1 MTEQDNRRTPQR
13 GAVGRRPVSR
23 RPVQGRAPVRNDSSM
38 QNKKASPE
46 HVSQTEQGVVNQND
60 QEPSSTS
67 AVNNS
72 QITSNSSRPSTPNVN
87 RNQSQARRK
96 EASPQKRSSS
106 TSVDRDSYK
115 KSSRS
120 FLSETD
126 DSSNEINRHS
136 IDTETVESENRWVVD
151 AKTGVRHKELS
162 RIPKNVLSAM
172 HKVAKSGGT
181 PSSSELKFIPRE
193 KDFEE
198 IDAFTGAGMDAMAE
212 TFLGHLR
219 VPPNEEELKRL
230 REEYA
235 RRQQKAA
242 EDYQHEQDEIMS
254 TSGDDNLTYF

>member
-1 MTEQDNRRTPQR
+1 MTEQDNRQTPQR

-23 RPVQGRAPVRNDSSM
+23 RPVQGRAPVRNNSSV
-38 QNKKASPE
+38 QEARAGLSS
-46 HVSQTEQGVVNQND
+46 HTEQDGVTQDSHKHSVTPAARRTQGVSRPSKPVSSNTSGRNQNQRQRKVLSS
-60 QEPSSTS
+60 QEPSLSTD
-67 AVNNS
+67 VDNINNKNNE
-72 QITSNSSRPSTPNVN
+72 TT
-87 RNQSQARRK
+87 
-96 EASPQKRSSS
+96 
-106 TSVDRDSYK
+106 DRD
-115 KSSRS
+115 
-120 FLSETD
+120 
-126 DSSNEINRHS
+126 DS
-136 IDTETVESENRWVVD
+136 VESDDRWVTD

-193 KDFEE
+193 KDFDS

>member
-1 MTEQDNRRTPQR
+1 MTEQDNRQTSQR
-13 GAVGRRPVSR
+13 GAVGRRPVGR
-23 RPVQGRAPVRNDSSM
+23 RPVQGRTPVHNDSSA
-38 QNKKASPE
+38 QDARARRS
-46 HVSQTEQGVVNQND
+46 SQIRQDSVIQDSQKHSVTPAARRTQGVSSSSSNTSGRNQNQRQRKALSS
-60 QEPSSTS
+60 QEPSL
-67 AVNNS
+67 
-72 QITSNSSRPSTPNVN
+72 
-87 RNQSQARRK
+87 
-96 EASPQKRSSS
+96 S
-106 TSVDRDSYK
+106 TSVDNDTYNHH
-115 KSSRS
+115 SS
-120 FLSETD
+120 LSETD
-126 DSSNEINRHS
+126 GNSEVNEYHTDRDNS
-136 IDTETVESENRWVVD
+136 VESDDRWVTD
-151 AKTGVRHKELS
+151 AKTGVRYKELN

-193 KDFEE
+193 KDFDS

>member
-1 MTEQDNRRTPQR
+1 LSTDVDNI
-13 GAVGRRPVSR
+13 
-23 RPVQGRAPVRNDSSM
+23 N
-38 QNKKASPE
+38 NK
-46 HVSQTEQGVVNQND
+46 
-60 QEPSSTS
+60 
-67 AVNNS
+67 NNE
-72 QITSNSSRPSTPNVN
+72 TT
-87 RNQSQARRK
+87 
-96 EASPQKRSSS
+96 
-106 TSVDRDSYK
+106 DRD
-115 KSSRS
+115 
-120 FLSETD
+120 
-126 DSSNEINRHS
+126 DS
-136 IDTETVESENRWVVD
+136 VESDDRWVTD

-193 KDFEE
+193 KDFDS

>member
-1 MTEQDNRRTPQR
+1 MTEQDNRKTPQR

-23 RPVQGRAPVRNDSSM
+23 RPVQGRAPVRNNSSV
-38 QNKKASPE
+38 QDAIAGHLS
-46 HVSQTEQGVVNQND
+46 HTEQDGVTQDSHKHSVTPAARRTQGVSRPSKPVSSNTSGRNQNQRQRKVLSS
-60 QEPSSTS
+60 QEPSLSTD
-67 AVNNS
+67 VDNINNKNNE
-72 QITSNSSRPSTPNVN
+72 TT
-87 RNQSQARRK
+87 
-96 EASPQKRSSS
+96 
-106 TSVDRDSYK
+106 DRD
-115 KSSRS
+115 
-120 FLSETD
+120 
-126 DSSNEINRHS
+126 DS
-136 IDTETVESENRWVVD
+136 VESNDRWVTD
-151 AKTGVRHKELS
+151 AKTGVKHKELS

-193 KDFEE
+193 KDFDS

>member
-1 MTEQDNRRTPQR
+1 MTEQDNRQTPQR

-23 RPVQGRAPVRNDSSM
+23 RPVQGRAPVRNNSSVQDARAAEHSSHTGQEGATQDSHKHSVTPAARRTHGVSSSSKPVSSNIGSRN
-38 QNKKASPE
+38 QNQGQRKASS
-46 HVSQTEQGVVNQND
+46 SQE
-60 QEPSSTS
+60 SSL
-67 AVNNS
+67 
-72 QITSNSSRPSTPNVN
+72 
-87 RNQSQARRK
+87 
-96 EASPQKRSSS
+96 S
-106 TSVDRDSYK
+106 TSVDNNARNYH
-115 KSSRS
+115 S
-120 FLSETD
+120 FLSDTDENSEINERPKDRD
-126 DSSNEINRHS
+126 DS
-136 IDTETVESENRWVVD
+136 VESNDRWVTD
-151 AKTGVRHKELS
+151 AKTGVKHKELS

-193 KDFEE
+193 KDFDS

>member
-1 MTEQDNRRTPQR
+1 MTEQDNRQTPQR

-23 RPVQGRAPVRNDSSM
+23 RPVQGRAPVRNNSSVQEARAGRSSHTEQDGAAQDSHKHSVTPAARRTQGVSRPSKPVSPNTSNRN
-38 QNKKASPE
+38 QNQGQRKAS
-46 HVSQTEQGVVNQND
+46 SS
-60 QEPSSTS
+60 QEPSL
-67 AVNNS
+67 
-72 QITSNSSRPSTPNVN
+72 
-87 RNQSQARRK
+87 
-96 EASPQKRSSS
+96 S
-106 TSVDRDSYK
+106 TSVDNDARNHHSL
-115 KSSRS
+115 
-120 FLSETD
+120 LSDTD
-126 DSSNEINRHS
+126 DNSEINERPTDRDDS
-136 IDTETVESENRWVVD
+136 VESDDRWVID

-193 KDFEE
+193 KDFDS

-219 VPPNEEELKRL
+219 VPPNEDELKRL

>member
-1 MTEQDNRRTPQR
+1 MTEQDNRQTPQR

-23 RPVQGRAPVRNDSSM
+23 RPVQGRAPVRNNSSV
-38 QNKKASPE
+38 QEARAGRSS
-46 HVSQTEQGVVNQND
+46 HTEQDGVTQDSHKHSVTPAARRTQGVSRPSKPVSSNTSGRNQNQRQRKVLSS
-60 QEPSSTS
+60 QEPSLSTD
-67 AVNNS
+67 VDNINNKNNK
-72 QITSNSSRPSTPNVN
+72 TT
-87 RNQSQARRK
+87 
-96 EASPQKRSSS
+96 
-106 TSVDRDSYK
+106 DRD
-115 KSSRS
+115 
-120 FLSETD
+120 
-126 DSSNEINRHS
+126 DS
-136 IDTETVESENRWVVD
+136 VESDDRWVTD

-193 KDFEE
+193 KDFDS

>member
-1 MTEQDNRRTPQR
+1 MTEQDNRQTPQR

-23 RPVQGRAPVRNDSSM
+23 RPVQGRAPVRNNSSVQDAIAGHLSHTGQEGSTQDSHKHSVTPAARRTQGVSRLSKPVSPNTSNRN
-38 QNKKASPE
+38 QNQGQRKAS
-46 HVSQTEQGVVNQND
+46 SS
-60 QEPSSTS
+60 QEPSL
-67 AVNNS
+67 
-72 QITSNSSRPSTPNVN
+72 
-87 RNQSQARRK
+87 
-96 EASPQKRSSS
+96 S
-106 TSVDRDSYK
+106 TSVDNDARNYH
-115 KSSRS
+115 S
-120 FLSETD
+120 FLSDTDENSEINERPTDRD
-126 DSSNEINRHS
+126 DS
-136 IDTETVESENRWVVD
+136 VESDDRWVID

-193 KDFEE
+193 KDFDS

>member
-1 MTEQDNRRTPQR
+1 MTEQDNRQTSQR

-23 RPVQGRAPVRNDSSM
+23 RPVQGRAPVRNNSSV
-38 QNKKASPE
+38 QEARAGRSS
-46 HVSQTEQGVVNQND
+46 HTEQDGVTQDSHKHSVTPAARRTQGVSRPSKPVSSNTSGRNQNQRQRKVLSS
-60 QEPSSTS
+60 QEPSLSTD
-67 AVNNS
+67 VDNINNKNNE
-72 QITSNSSRPSTPNVN
+72 TT
-87 RNQSQARRK
+87 
-96 EASPQKRSSS
+96 
-106 TSVDRDSYK
+106 DRD
-115 KSSRS
+115 
-120 FLSETD
+120 
-126 DSSNEINRHS
+126 DS
-136 IDTETVESENRWVVD
+136 VESNDRWVTD
-151 AKTGVRHKELS
+151 AKTGVKHKELS

-193 KDFEE
+193 KDFDS

>member
-1 MTEQDNRRTPQR
+1 MTEQDNRQTPQR
-13 GAVGRRPVSR
+13 GSVGRRPVSR
-23 RPVQGRAPVRNDSSM
+23 RPVQGRAPVRNNSSV
-38 QNKKASPE
+38 QEARAGRSS
-46 HVSQTEQGVVNQND
+46 HTEQDGVTQDSHKHSVTPAARRTQGVSRPSKPVSSNTSGRNQNQRQRKVLSS
-60 QEPSSTS
+60 QEPSLSTD
-67 AVNNS
+67 VDNINNKNNE
-72 QITSNSSRPSTPNVN
+72 TT
-87 RNQSQARRK
+87 
-96 EASPQKRSSS
+96 
-106 TSVDRDSYK
+106 DRD
-115 KSSRS
+115 
-120 FLSETD
+120 
-126 DSSNEINRHS
+126 DS
-136 IDTETVESENRWVVD
+136 VESDDRWVTD

-193 KDFEE
+193 KDFDS

>member
-1 MTEQDNRRTPQR
+1 MTEQDNRQTSQR
-13 GAVGRRPVSR
+13 GAVGRRPVGR
-23 RPVQGRAPVRNDSSM
+23 RPVQGRTPVHNDSSA
-38 QNKKASPE
+38 QDARARRSSQIGQDSLSQDSQKHSVTPAARNIQGISSSSK
-46 HVSQTEQGVVNQND
+46 HVSPKTSSRNQN
-60 QEPSSTS
+60 QG
-67 AVNNS
+67 
-72 QITSNSSRPSTPNVN
+72 
-87 RNQSQARRK
+87 RRK
-96 EASPQKRSSS
+96 ESSPQERSLS
-106 TSVDRDSYK
+106 TDVDTTSNNNN
-115 KSSRS
+115 
-120 FLSETD
+120 ET
-126 DSSNEINRHS
+126 NEHPTDNNS
-136 IDTETVESENRWVVD
+136 TESEDRWVID
-151 AKTGVRHKELS
+151 AKTGVRHKEMN

-181 PSSSELKFIPRE
+181 PSASELRFIPRE
-193 KDFEE
+193 KDFDS

>member
-1 MTEQDNRRTPQR
+1 MTEQDNRQTPQR

-23 RPVQGRAPVRNDSSM
+23 RPVQGRAPVRNNSSVQEARAGRSSHTEQDGVTQDSHKHSVTPAARRTQGVSRPSKPVSPNTSNRN
-38 QNKKASPE
+38 QNQGQRKAS
-46 HVSQTEQGVVNQND
+46 SS
-60 QEPSSTS
+60 QEPSLSTD
-67 AVNNS
+67 VDNINNKNNE
-72 QITSNSSRPSTPNVN
+72 TT
-87 RNQSQARRK
+87 
-96 EASPQKRSSS
+96 
-106 TSVDRDSYK
+106 DRD
-115 KSSRS
+115 
-120 FLSETD
+120 
-126 DSSNEINRHS
+126 DS
-136 IDTETVESENRWVVD
+136 VESDDRWVID

-181 PSSSELKFIPRE
+181 PSSSELRFIPRE
-193 KDFEE
+193 KDFDS

>member
-1 MTEQDNRRTPQR
+1 MTEQDNRQTSQR

-23 RPVQGRAPVRNDSSM
+23 RPVQGRAPVRNNSSV
-38 QNKKASPE
+38 QDARAGRSS
-46 HVSQTEQGVVNQND
+46 HTEQDGVTQDSHKHSVTPATRRTQGVSRPSKPVSPNTSNRNQNQGQRTVLSS
-60 QEPSSTS
+60 QEPSLSTD
-67 AVNNS
+67 VDNINNKNNE
-72 QITSNSSRPSTPNVN
+72 TT
-87 RNQSQARRK
+87 
-96 EASPQKRSSS
+96 
-106 TSVDRDSYK
+106 DRDDSV
-115 KSSRS
+115 
-120 FLSETD
+120 ETD
-126 DSSNEINRHS
+126 D
-136 IDTETVESENRWVVD
+136 RWVTD

-193 KDFEE
+193 KDFDS

>member
-1 MTEQDNRRTPQR
+1 MTEQDNRHTPQR
-13 GAVGRRPVSR
+13 GSVGRRPVSR
-23 RPVQGRAPVRNDSSM
+23 RPVQGRAPVRNNSSVQEARAGRSSHTEQDGVTQDSHKHSVTPAARRTQGVSRPSKPVSPNTSNRN
-38 QNKKASPE
+38 QNQGQRKAS
-46 HVSQTEQGVVNQND
+46 SS
-60 QEPSSTS
+60 QEPSLSTD
-67 AVNNS
+67 VDNINNKNNE
-72 QITSNSSRPSTPNVN
+72 TT
-87 RNQSQARRK
+87 
-96 EASPQKRSSS
+96 
-106 TSVDRDSYK
+106 DRD
-115 KSSRS
+115 
-120 FLSETD
+120 
-126 DSSNEINRHS
+126 DS
-136 IDTETVESENRWVVD
+136 VESDDRWVID

-193 KDFEE
+193 KDFDS

>member
-1 MTEQDNRRTPQR
+1 MTEQDNRQTPQR
-13 GAVGRRPVSR
+13 GSVGRRPVSR
-23 RPVQGRAPVRNDSSM
+23 RPVQGRAPVRNNSSV
-38 QNKKASPE
+38 QEARAGRSS
-46 HVSQTEQGVVNQND
+46 HTEQDGVTQDSHKHSVTPAARRTQGVSRPSKPVSSNTSGRNQNQRQRKVLSS
-60 QEPSSTS
+60 QEPSLSTD
-67 AVNNS
+67 VDNINNKNNE
-72 QITSNSSRPSTPNVN
+72 TT
-87 RNQSQARRK
+87 
-96 EASPQKRSSS
+96 
-106 TSVDRDSYK
+106 DRD
-115 KSSRS
+115 
-120 FLSETD
+120 
-126 DSSNEINRHS
+126 DS
-136 IDTETVESENRWVVD
+136 VESNDRWVTD
-151 AKTGVRHKELS
+151 AKTGVKHKELS

-193 KDFEE
+193 KDFDS

>member
-1 MTEQDNRRTPQR
+1 MTEQDNRKTPQR

-23 RPVQGRAPVRNDSSM
+23 RPVQGRAPVRNNSSV
-38 QNKKASPE
+38 QEARAGRSS
-46 HVSQTEQGVVNQND
+46 HTEQDGVTQDSHKHSVTPAARRTQGVSRPSKPVSSNTSGRNQNQRQRKVLSS
-60 QEPSSTS
+60 QEPSLSTD
-67 AVNNS
+67 VDNINNKNNE
-72 QITSNSSRPSTPNVN
+72 TT
-87 RNQSQARRK
+87 
-96 EASPQKRSSS
+96 
-106 TSVDRDSYK
+106 DRD
-115 KSSRS
+115 
-120 FLSETD
+120 
-126 DSSNEINRHS
+126 DS
-136 IDTETVESENRWVVD
+136 VESDDRWVTD

-193 KDFEE
+193 KDFDS

>member
-1 MTEQDNRRTPQR
+1 MTEQDNRQTSQR

-23 RPVQGRAPVRNDSSM
+23 RPVQGRAPVRNNSSV
-38 QNKKASPE
+38 QEARAGRSS
-46 HVSQTEQGVVNQND
+46 HTEQDGVTQDSHKHSVTPAARRTQGVSRPSKPVSSNTSGRNQNQRQRKVLSS
-60 QEPSSTS
+60 QEPSLSTD
-67 AVNNS
+67 VDNINNKNNE
-72 QITSNSSRPSTPNVN
+72 TT
-87 RNQSQARRK
+87 
-96 EASPQKRSSS
+96 
-106 TSVDRDSYK
+106 DRD
-115 KSSRS
+115 
-120 FLSETD
+120 
-126 DSSNEINRHS
+126 DS
-136 IDTETVESENRWVVD
+136 VESDDRWVTD

-193 KDFEE
+193 KDFDS

>member
-1 MTEQDNRRTPQR
+1 MTEQDNRQTPQR
-13 GAVGRRPVSR
+13 GSVGRRPVSR
-23 RPVQGRAPVRNDSSM
+23 RPVQGRAPVRNNSSV
-38 QNKKASPE
+38 QEARAGRSS
-46 HVSQTEQGVVNQND
+46 HTEQDGVTQDSHKHSVTPAARRTQGVSRPSKPVSPNTSNRNQNQGQRKVLSS
-60 QEPSSTS
+60 QEPSLSTD
-67 AVNNS
+67 VDNINNKNNE
-72 QITSNSSRPSTPNVN
+72 TT
-87 RNQSQARRK
+87 
-96 EASPQKRSSS
+96 
-106 TSVDRDSYK
+106 DRD
-115 KSSRS
+115 
-120 FLSETD
+120 
-126 DSSNEINRHS
+126 DS
-136 IDTETVESENRWVVD
+136 VESDDRWVTD

-193 KDFEE
+193 KDFDS

>member
-72 QITSNSSRPSTPNVN
+72 QRTSNSSRPSTPNVN

-106 TSVDRDSYK
+106 TSVDR
-115 KSSRS
+115 
-120 FLSETD
+120 
-126 DSSNEINRHS
+126 
-136 IDTETVESENRWVVD
+136 ETVESENRWVVD

-193 KDFEE
+193 KDFDS

>member
-1 MTEQDNRRTPQR
+1 MTEQDNRQTPQR

-23 RPVQGRAPVRNDSSM
+23 RPVQGRAPVRNNSSVQDARAGNSSRTGQDGADQDSQKHSVTP
-38 QNKKASPE
+38 AARR
-46 HVSQTEQGVVNQND
+46 TQGVSSSSKPVSSNTSGRNQNQGQRKTSSP
-60 QEPSSTS
+60 QEPSLSTD
-67 AVNNS
+67 VDNINNKNNE
-72 QITSNSSRPSTPNVN
+72 TT
-87 RNQSQARRK
+87 
-96 EASPQKRSSS
+96 
-106 TSVDRDSYK
+106 DRD
-115 KSSRS
+115 
-120 FLSETD
+120 
-126 DSSNEINRHS
+126 DS
-136 IDTETVESENRWVVD
+136 VESEDRWVTD

-181 PSSSELKFIPRE
+181 PSSSELRFIPRE
-193 KDFEE
+193 KDFDS

>member
-1 MTEQDNRRTPQR
+1 MTEQDNRKTPQR

-23 RPVQGRAPVRNDSSM
+23 RPVQGRAPVRNNSSV
-38 QNKKASPE
+38 QDAIAGHLS
-46 HVSQTEQGVVNQND
+46 HTEQDGVTQDSHKHSVTPAARRTQGVSRPSKPVSSNTSGRNQNQRQRKVLSS
-60 QEPSSTS
+60 QEPSLSTD
-67 AVNNS
+67 VDNINNKNNE
-72 QITSNSSRPSTPNVN
+72 TT
-87 RNQSQARRK
+87 
-96 EASPQKRSSS
+96 
-106 TSVDRDSYK
+106 DRDDY
-115 KSSRS
+115 
-120 FLSETD
+120 
-126 DSSNEINRHS
+126 
-136 IDTETVESENRWVVD
+136 VESNDRWVTD
-151 AKTGVRHKELS
+151 AKTGVKHKELS

-193 KDFEE
+193 KDFDS

>member
-1 MTEQDNRRTPQR
+1 MTEQDNRQAPQR
-13 GAVGRRPVSR
+13 GSVGRRPVGR
-23 RPVQGRAPVRNDSSM
+23 RPVQGRAPVHNDSSVQDARAGNSSRTGQDGATQDSHKHSVTPAARRTQGVSSSSKPVSSNIGSRN
-38 QNKKASPE
+38 QNQGQRKAS
-46 HVSQTEQGVVNQND
+46 SS
-60 QEPSSTS
+60 QEPSL
-67 AVNNS
+67 
-72 QITSNSSRPSTPNVN
+72 
-87 RNQSQARRK
+87 
-96 EASPQKRSSS
+96 S
-106 TSVDRDSYK
+106 TSVDNDTYNHH
-115 KSSRS
+115 S
-120 FLSETD
+120 FLPETEDNSATNEYPTDRD
-126 DSSNEINRHS
+126 DS
-136 IDTETVESENRWVVD
+136 VESDDRWVTD

-193 KDFEE
+193 KDFDS
-198 IDAFTGAGMDAMAE
+198 IDAFTGAGMDAIAK

-235 RRQQKAA
+235 KRQQKAA

>member
-1 MTEQDNRRTPQR
+1 MTEQDNRQTPQR
-13 GAVGRRPVSR
+13 GSVGRRPVSR
-23 RPVQGRAPVRNDSSM
+23 RPVQGRAPVRNNSSV
-38 QNKKASPE
+38 QEARAGRSS
-46 HVSQTEQGVVNQND
+46 HTEQDGVTQDSHKHSVTPAARRTQGVSRPSKPVSSNTSGRNQNQRQRKVLSS
-60 QEPSSTS
+60 QEPSLFTD
-67 AVNNS
+67 VDNINNKNNE
-72 QITSNSSRPSTPNVN
+72 TT
-87 RNQSQARRK
+87 
-96 EASPQKRSSS
+96 
-106 TSVDRDSYK
+106 DRD
-115 KSSRS
+115 
-120 FLSETD
+120 
-126 DSSNEINRHS
+126 DS
-136 IDTETVESENRWVVD
+136 VESDDRWVTD

-193 KDFEE
+193 KDFDS

>member
-1 MTEQDNRRTPQR
+1 MTEQDNRQTPQR
-13 GAVGRRPVSR
+13 GSVGRRPVSR
-23 RPVQGRAPVRNDSSM
+23 RPVQGRAPVRNNSSVQEARAGRSSHTEQDGVTQDSHKHSVTPAARRTQGVSRPSKPVSSDTSGRN
-38 QNKKASPE
+38 QNQGQRKAS
-46 HVSQTEQGVVNQND
+46 SS
-60 QEPSSTS
+60 QEPSL
-67 AVNNS
+67 
-72 QITSNSSRPSTPNVN
+72 
-87 RNQSQARRK
+87 
-96 EASPQKRSSS
+96 S
-106 TSVDRDSYK
+106 TSVDKDARNYH
-115 KSSRS
+115 S
-120 FLSETD
+120 FLSDTDENSEINERPTDRD
-126 DSSNEINRHS
+126 DS
-136 IDTETVESENRWVVD
+136 VESDDGWVID
-151 AKTGVRHKELS
+151 AKTGVKHKELS

-193 KDFEE
+193 KDFDS

>member
-1 MTEQDNRRTPQR
+1 MTEQDNRQAPQR

-23 RPVQGRAPVRNDSSM
+23 RPVQGRAPVRNNSSV
-38 QNKKASPE
+38 QEARAGRSS
-46 HVSQTEQGVVNQND
+46 HTEQDGVTQDSHKHSVTPAARRTQGVSRPSKPVSSNTSGRNQNQRQRKVLSS
-60 QEPSSTS
+60 QEPSLSTD
-67 AVNNS
+67 VDNINNKNNE
-72 QITSNSSRPSTPNVN
+72 TT
-87 RNQSQARRK
+87 
-96 EASPQKRSSS
+96 
-106 TSVDRDSYK
+106 DRD
-115 KSSRS
+115 
-120 FLSETD
+120 
-126 DSSNEINRHS
+126 DS
-136 IDTETVESENRWVVD
+136 VESDDRWVTD

-193 KDFEE
+193 KDFDS

>member
-1 MTEQDNRRTPQR
+1 MTEQDNRQTPQR

-23 RPVQGRAPVRNDSSM
+23 RPVQGRAPVRNNSSVQDARAAEHSSHTGQDGATQDSQKHSVTP
-38 QNKKASPE
+38 AARR
-46 HVSQTEQGVVNQND
+46 TQGVSSSSKPVSSNIGSRNQNQGQRKTSSP
-60 QEPSSTS
+60 QEPSLSTD
-67 AVNNS
+67 VDNINNKNDE
-72 QITSNSSRPSTPNVN
+72 TT
-87 RNQSQARRK
+87 
-96 EASPQKRSSS
+96 
-106 TSVDRDSYK
+106 DRD
-115 KSSRS
+115 
-120 FLSETD
+120 
-126 DSSNEINRHS
+126 DS
-136 IDTETVESENRWVVD
+136 VESDDRWVTD

-193 KDFEE
+193 KDFDS

>member
-1 MTEQDNRRTPQR
+1 MSTDVDNI
-13 GAVGRRPVSR
+13 
-23 RPVQGRAPVRNDSSM
+23 N
-38 QNKKASPE
+38 NK
-46 HVSQTEQGVVNQND
+46 
-60 QEPSSTS
+60 
-67 AVNNS
+67 NNE
-72 QITSNSSRPSTPNVN
+72 TT
-87 RNQSQARRK
+87 
-96 EASPQKRSSS
+96 
-106 TSVDRDSYK
+106 DRD
-115 KSSRS
+115 
-120 FLSETD
+120 
-126 DSSNEINRHS
+126 DS
-136 IDTETVESENRWVVD
+136 VESNDRWVTD
-151 AKTGVRHKELS
+151 SKTGVKHKELS

-181 PSSSELKFIPRE
+181 PSSSELKFIPHE
-193 KDFEE
+193 KDFDS

>member
-1 MTEQDNRRTPQR
+1 MTEQDNRQTSQR
-13 GAVGRRPVSR
+13 GAVGRRPVGR
-23 RPVQGRAPVRNDSSM
+23 RPVQGRTPVHNDHSAHNDNVRAGHSS
-38 QNKKASPE
+38 QTGQDSV
-46 HVSQTEQGVVNQND
+46 VSQDSQKHSVTPAARNTQGI
-60 QEPSSTS
+60 SSSSKPVSPNT
-67 AVNNS
+67 
-72 QITSNSSRPSTPNVN
+72 SSR
-87 RNQSQARRK
+87 NQKQGRRK
-96 EASPQKRSSS
+96 ESSPQERSLS
-106 TSVDRDSYK
+106 TDVDTTSNK
-115 KSSRS
+115 N
-120 FLSETD
+120 
-126 DSSNEINRHS
+126 NEINEHPTDNS
-136 IDTETVESENRWVVD
+136 GVESEDRWVID
-151 AKTGVRHKELS
+151 TKTGVRHKELN

-181 PSSSELKFIPRE
+181 PSASEFRFIPRE
-193 KDFEE
+193 KDFDS

>member
-1 MTEQDNRRTPQR
+1 MTEQDNRQTPQR
-13 GAVGRRPVSR
+13 GSVGRRPVSR
-23 RPVQGRAPVRNDSSM
+23 RPVQGRAPVRNNSSV
-38 QNKKASPE
+38 QEARAGRSS
-46 HVSQTEQGVVNQND
+46 HTEQDGVTQDSHKHSVTPAARRTQGVSRPSKPVSSNTSNRNQNQGQRKVLSS
-60 QEPSSTS
+60 QEPSLSTD
-67 AVNNS
+67 VDNINNKNNE
-72 QITSNSSRPSTPNVN
+72 TT
-87 RNQSQARRK
+87 
-96 EASPQKRSSS
+96 
-106 TSVDRDSYK
+106 DRD
-115 KSSRS
+115 
-120 FLSETD
+120 
-126 DSSNEINRHS
+126 DS
-136 IDTETVESENRWVVD
+136 VESDDRWVTD

-193 KDFEE
+193 KDFDS